1 MSLLTQKQIQ
11 EIIEMAT
18 QQAEFAE
25 ILKLKLDHWN
35 KNQTTQ
41 QFELDWS
48 AAPKHAVMAAI
59 NLAWLTENGNWALG
73 YRAATYKRPAPIIV
87 PHPHA
92 ALIMKYA
99 EAAQRRTDPWVEFE
113 IKYFDTGSW
122 TALNIPL
129 TFFEECEYRHIG
141 DKL

>member
-1 MSLLTQKQIQ
+1 MSLLTQKQIA
-11 EIIEMAT
+11 EIIDMAT

-35 KNQTTQ
+35 DNQH
-41 QFELDWS
+41 FEVNWKI
-48 AAPKHAVMAAI
+48 APKGAEEAI
-59 NLAWLTENGNWALG
+59 LEIHWLDRKGDKFGWDVIAQ
-73 YRAATYKRPAPIIV
+73 YDRPAIA
-87 PHPHA
+87 HPHA

-113 IKYFDTGSW
+113 IKDYDTGSW
-122 TALNIPL
+122 TALNIPI

-141 DKL
+141 DQS

>member
-11 EIIEMAT
+11 EIIDMAT

-35 KNQTTQ
+35 SNQTNQ
-41 QFELDWS
+41 HFEVNWKI
-48 AAPKHAVMAAI
+48 APKGAEEAI
-59 NLAWLTENGNWALG
+59 LEIHWLDRKGDKFGWDVIAQ
-73 YRAATYKRPAPIIV
+73 YDRPSIA
-87 PHPHA
+87 HPHA
-92 ALIMKYA
+92 KVIMKYA

-113 IKYFDTGSW
+113 IKDFDTGSW

-129 TFFEECEYRHIG
+129 TFFAECEYRHIG
-141 DKL
+141 DQS

>member
-1 MSLLTQKQIQ
+1 MSLLNQKQIA

-35 KNQTTQ
+35 SNQHSFNVNWNDAPAWADQATLQVRWNGIGHVYTIHLDT
-41 QFELDWS
+41 FE
-48 AAPKHAVMAAI
+48 
-59 NLAWLTENGNWALG
+59 
-73 YRAATYKRPAPIIV
+73 RPVIA
-87 PHPHA
+87 HPHA

-113 IKYFDTGSW
+113 IKNTENEWIGCAATCCFYHK
-122 TALNIPL
+122 N
-129 TFFEECEYRHIG
+129 EYRHIG
-141 DKL
+141 DKP

>member
-11 EIIEMAT
+11 EIIDMAT

-35 KNQTTQ
+35 SNQTNQ
-41 QFELDWS
+41 HFEVNWKI
-48 AAPKHAVMAAI
+48 APKGAEEAI
-59 NLAWLTENGNWALG
+59 LEIHWLDRKGDKFGWDVIAQ
-73 YRAATYKRPAPIIV
+73 YDRPSVA
-87 PHPHA
+87 HPHA
-92 ALIMKYA
+92 KVIMKYA

-113 IKYFDTGSW
+113 IKDFDTGSW

-129 TFFEECEYRHIG
+129 TFFAECEYRHIG
-141 DKL
+141 DKP

>member
-1 MSLLTQKQIQ
+1 MSLLTQKQIP

-18 QQAEFAE
+18 QQSEFAE

-35 KNQTTQ
+35 DNQN
-41 QFELDWS
+41 FEVNWKI
-48 AAPKHAVMAAI
+48 APKGAEEAI
-59 NLAWLTENGNWALG
+59 LEIHWLDRKGDKFGWDVIAQ
-73 YRAATYKRPAPIIV
+73 YDRPSVA
-87 PHPHA
+87 HPHA
-92 ALIMKYA
+92 KVIMKYA

-113 IKYFDTGSW
+113 IKDSDTGVW

-141 DKL
+141 DKP

>member
-11 EIIEMAT
+11 EIIDMAT

-35 KNQTTQ
+35 SNQTNQ
-41 QFELDWS
+41 HFEVNWKI
-48 AAPKHAVMAAI
+48 APKGAEEAI
-59 NLAWLTENGNWALG
+59 LEIHWLDRKGDKFGWDVIAQ
-73 YRAATYKRPAPIIV
+73 YDRPAIA
-87 PHPHA
+87 HPHA
-92 ALIMKYA
+92 KVIMKYA

-113 IKYFDTGSW
+113 IKDFDTGSW

-141 DKL
+141 DKP

>member
-18 QQAEFAE
+18 QQSEFAE

-35 KNQTTQ
+35 DNQN
-41 QFELDWS
+41 FEVNWKI
-48 AAPKHAVMAAI
+48 APKGAEEAI
-59 NLAWLTENGNWALG
+59 LEIHWLDRKGDKFGWDVIAQ
-73 YRAATYKRPAPIIV
+73 YDRPSVA
-87 PHPHA
+87 HPHA
-92 ALIMKYA
+92 KVIMKYA

-113 IKYFDTGSW
+113 IKDSDTGVW

-141 DKL
+141 DKP

>member
-11 EIIEMAT
+11 EIVDMTT

-35 KNQTTQ
+35 SNQHSFNVNWNDAPAWANQATLQVRWNGIDHVYYTIQ
-41 QFELDWS
+41 LDTFE
-48 AAPKHAVMAAI
+48 
-59 NLAWLTENGNWALG
+59 
-73 YRAATYKRPAPIIV
+73 RPITA
-87 PHPHA
+87 HPHA

-113 IKYFDTGSW
+113 IYNESFGNW
-122 TALNIPL
+122 VALEVP
-129 TFFEECEYRHIG
+129 TFFDSHLEYRHIG

>member
-11 EIIEMAT
+11 EIIDMAT

-35 KNQTTQ
+35 SNQTNQ
-41 QFELDWS
+41 HFEVNWKI
-48 AAPKHAVMAAI
+48 APKGAEEAI
-59 NLAWLTENGNWALG
+59 LEIHWLDRKGDKFGWDVIAQ
-73 YRAATYKRPAPIIV
+73 YDRPSVA
-87 PHPHA
+87 HPHA
-92 ALIMKYA
+92 KVIMKYA

-113 IKYFDTGSW
+113 IKDFDTGSW

-129 TFFEECEYRHIG
+129 TFFAECEYRHIG
-141 DKL
+141 DQS